1 MSLCNRRVSGV
12 KALILSYQRKDWQR
26 PNVLLYIMAAAM
38 PFSFGVWSALINN
51 FAIEYASF
59 DGADMGALQSLREVP
74 GFLSFAVVFL
84 LFIFREQTIAVLSL
98 LIMGIGVVIT
108 GWLPSFW
115 GLCFTTL
122 LMSIGFHYFEAVNQ
136 SLQLQWLSKSEAPKM
151 LGRMIAVGSFSSL
164 FAYGMVYAAF
174 EYADLAMQTVYMIGG
189 GVTII
194 LAIIAWKMF
203 PQYPAK
209 VEQNKSLVMRKRYW
223 LYYLLEFM
231 SGSRRQIFVVFAGF
245 LMVEKFGF
253 TASEIALMFL
263 ANMVANVFIAPQI
276 GKLIGKIG
284 ERSTLSI
291 EYFGLIIVFVGYAL
305 VESAAWAVALYILDH
320 LFFAMAIAK
329 KTYFQKIADPA
340 DIAPTAGIAFT
351 ISHIAAVVVPIGF
364 GVIWLTSPAAVF
376 YAGAVMAAISF
387 VLARLVPKEP
397 MEGSET
403 TLTKATLPSV

>member
-1 MSLCNRRVSGV
+1 MNRLSSL
-12 KALILSYQRKDWQR
+12 QRSDWQR
-26 PNVLLYIMAAAM
+26 PSVLLYIMAAAM

-51 FAIEYASF
+51 FAIEYAAF

-74 GFLSFAVVFL
+74 GFLSFAVIFFL
-84 LFIFREQTIAVLSL
+84 LIFREQTLAILSL
-98 LIMGIGVVIT
+98 LIMGFGVVIT

-151 LGRMIAVGSFSSL
+151 LGRLIAIGSISSL
-164 FAYGMVYAAF
+164 FAYGMVYLTL
-174 EYADLAMQTVYMIGG
+174 EYAGVSMQTVYVIGG
-189 GVTII
+189 GVTML
-194 LAIIAWKMF
+194 LAFIAWKMF

-209 VEQNKSLVMRKRYW
+209 VEQNKSLILRKRYW

-263 ANMVANVFIAPQI
+263 ANMVANIFAAPQI
-276 GKLIGKIG
+276 GKLIGRIG
-284 ERSTLSI
+284 ERATLSI
-291 EYFGLIIVFVGYAL
+291 EYLGLVAVFVGYAV

-329 KTYFQKIADPA
+329 KTYFQKIANPA
-340 DIAPTAGIAFT
+340 DIAPTAGISFT

-364 GVIWLTSPAAVF
+364 GVVWLTSPAAVF
-376 YAGAVMAAISF
+376 YAGAAMAGISF
-387 VLARLVPKEP
+387 ILARLVPKHP
-397 MEGSET
+397 TEGHET
-403 TLTKATLPSV
+403 TLSKAVPLASSA

>member
-1 MSLCNRRVSGV
+1 MKS
-12 KALILSYQRKDWQR
+12 ILSSLRNGEWQQ

-51 FAIEYASF
+51 FAIEYAAF
-59 DGADMGALQSLREVP
+59 DGADMGALQSLREIP

-84 LFIFREQTIAVLSL
+84 LFIFREQTLAVLSL
-98 LIMGIGVVIT
+98 LIMGFGVVIT

-122 LMSIGFHYFEAVNQ
+122 IMSIGFHYFEAVNQ

-164 FAYGMVYAAF
+164 FAYGMVYF
-174 EYADLAMQTVYMIGG
+174 SLEYAGVSMQTVYVLGG
-189 GVTII
+189 GVTMA
-194 LAIIAWKMF
+194 LAAFAWKMF

-209 VEQNKSLVMRKRYW
+209 VEQNKKLVMRKRYW

-253 TASEIALMFL
+253 SASDIALMFL
-263 ANMVANVFIAPQI
+263 ANMAANIFIAPQI
-276 GKLIGKIG
+276 GKLIGHIG

-291 EYFGLIIVFVGYAL
+291 EYFGLILVFIGYAV
-305 VESAAWAVALYILDH
+305 VESAAWAIALYILDH

-340 DIAPTAGIAFT
+340 DIAPTAGISFT

-376 YAGAVMAAISF
+376 YAGAAMAAVSL
-387 VLARLVPKEP
+387 VLARLVPKNP
-397 MEGSET
+397 IEGGET
-403 TLTKATLPSV
+403 TLTKSVVPAI

>member
-1 MSLCNRRVSGV
+1 MKTLLSSLRNSE
-12 KALILSYQRKDWQR
+12 WQQ
-26 PNVLLYIMAAAM
+26 PSTLLYIMAAAM

-51 FAIEYASF
+51 FAIEYAAF

-84 LFIFREQTIAVLSL
+84 LFIFREQTLAVVAL
-98 LIMGIGVVIT
+98 LIMGFGVVIT
-108 GWLPSFW
+108 GFLPSFW

-164 FAYGMVYAAF
+164 FAYGMVYLTL
-174 EYADLAMQTVYMIGG
+174 EYSGMSMITVYMIGG
-189 GVTII
+189 GVTML
-194 LAIIAWKMF
+194 LATVAWSMF
-203 PQYPAK
+203 PHYPAK
-209 VEQNKSLVMRKRYW
+209 VEQNKTLVLRKRYW

-263 ANMVANVFIAPQI
+263 ANMVANIFIAPQI
-276 GKLIGKIG
+276 GKLIGHIG

-291 EYFGLIIVFVGYAL
+291 EYLGLVLVFVGYAL

-340 DIAPTAGIAFT
+340 DIAPTAGISFT

-364 GVIWLTSPAAVF
+364 GLIWLKSPAAVF
-376 YAGAVMAAISF
+376 YAGAAMAAVSL
-387 VLARLVPKEP
+387 VLARLVPENPKE
-397 MEGSET
+397 GGET
-403 TLTKATLPSV
+403 TLTKAILPAT

>member
-1 MSLCNRRVSGV
+1 VNTLLSSLRSGE
-12 KALILSYQRKDWQR
+12 WQQ
-26 PNVLLYIMAAAM
+26 PSVLLYVMAAAM

-51 FAIEYASF
+51 FAIEYAAF

-74 GFLSFAVVFL
+74 GFLSFTVIFL
-84 LFIFREQTIAVLSL
+84 LFIFREQTLAVVSL
-98 LIMGIGVVIT
+98 LIMGFGVVIT
-108 GWLPSFW
+108 GFLPSFW

-151 LGRMIAVGSFSSL
+151 LGRMIAVGSISSL
-164 FAYGMVYAAF
+164 FAYGMVYLAL
-174 EYADLAMQTVYMIGG
+174 EYSGMSMITVYMIGG
-189 GVTII
+189 GVTML
-194 LAIIAWKMF
+194 LAVIAWSMF
-203 PQYPAK
+203 PHYPAK
-209 VEQNKSLVMRKRYW
+209 VEQNKTLVLRKRYW

-263 ANMVANVFIAPQI
+263 ANMVANIFIAPQI
-276 GKLIGKIG
+276 GKLIGHIG

-291 EYFGLIIVFVGYAL
+291 EYLGLILVFVGYAL
-305 VESAAWAVALYILDH
+305 VDSAAWAVALYILDH

-340 DIAPTAGIAFT
+340 DIAPTAGISFT

-364 GVIWLTSPAAVF
+364 GLIWLKSPAAVF
-376 YAGAVMAAISF
+376 YAGAAMAAVSL
-387 VLARLVPKEP
+387 VLARLVPENPKE
-397 MEGSET
+397 GGET
-403 TLTKATLPSV
+403 TLTKAILPAT

>member
-1 MSLCNRRVSGV
+1 
-12 KALILSYQRKDWQR
+12 
-26 PNVLLYIMAAAM
+26 MAAAM

-51 FAIEYASF
+51 FAIEYAAF

-74 GFLSFAVVFL
+74 GFLSFTVIFL
-84 LFIFREQTIAVLSL
+84 LFIFREQTLAVVSL
-98 LIMGIGVVIT
+98 LIMGFGVVIT

-136 SLQLQWLSKSEAPKM
+136 SLQLQWLSKTEAPKM

-164 FAYGMVYAAF
+164 FAYGMVYF
-174 EYADLAMQTVYMIGG
+174 SLEYAGVSMQTVYVIGG
-189 GVTII
+189 GVTMG
-194 LAIIAWKMF
+194 LAFFAWKMF

-209 VEQNKSLVMRKRYW
+209 VEQNKHLVMRKRYW

-253 TASEIALMFL
+253 TAAEIALMFL
-263 ANMVANVFIAPQI
+263 ANMAANIVIAPQI
-276 GKLIGKIG
+276 GKLIARIG

-291 EYFGLIIVFVGYAL
+291 EYFGLILVFVGYAL

-340 DIAPTAGIAFT
+340 DIAPTAGIC
-351 ISHIAAVVVPIGF
+351 V
-364 GVIWLTSPAAVF
+364 
-376 YAGAVMAAISF
+376 
-387 VLARLVPKEP
+387 
-397 MEGSET
+397 
-403 TLTKATLPSV
+403 

>member
-1 MSLCNRRVSGV
+1 MKLSLSSLRNG
-12 KALILSYQRKDWQR
+12 DWQQ
-26 PNVLLYIMAAAM
+26 PNTLLYIMAAAM

-51 FAIEYASF
+51 FAIEYAAF

-84 LFIFREQTIAVLSL
+84 LLLFREQTLAILSL
-98 LIMGIGVVIT
+98 LIMGFGVVIT

-122 LMSIGFHYFEAVNQ
+122 MMSIGFHYFEAVNQ

-151 LGRMIAVGSFSSL
+151 LGRMIAVGSISSL
-164 FAYGMVYAAF
+164 FAYGMVYF
-174 EYADLAMQTVYMIGG
+174 TLEYTGVSMQVVYMIGG
-189 GVTII
+189 GVTML

-203 PQYPAK
+203 PHYPAK

-253 TASEIALMFL
+253 TAAEIALMFL
-263 ANMVANVFIAPQI
+263 ANMVANIFIAPQI
-276 GKLIGKIG
+276 GKLIGRIG

-291 EYFGLIIVFVGYAL
+291 EYFGLILVFIGYAL

-364 GVIWLTSPAAVF
+364 GLVWLTSPAAVF
-376 YAGAVMAAISF
+376 YAGAGMAAISLI
-387 VLARLVPKEP
+387 LARLVPQNP
-397 MEGSET
+397 MAGSET
-403 TLTKATLPSV
+403 TLNKVAFSAT

>member
-1 MSLCNRRVSGV
+1 MNSILASLRNG
-12 KALILSYQRKDWQR
+12 QWQN

-51 FAIEYASF
+51 FAIEYAAF

-74 GFLSFAVVFL
+74 GFLSFTVIFL
-84 LFIFREQTIAVLSL
+84 LFIFREQMLAVVSL
-98 LIMGIGVVIT
+98 LIMGFGVVIT
-108 GWLPSFW
+108 GWLPNFW

-164 FAYGMVYAAF
+164 FAYGMVYF
-174 EYADLAMQTVYMIGG
+174 SLEYAGVSMQTVYVIGG
-189 GVTII
+189 GVTMG
-194 LAIIAWKMF
+194 LAFFAWKMF

-209 VEQNKSLVMRKRYW
+209 VEQNKNLVMRKRYW

-263 ANMVANVFIAPQI
+263 ANMVANIFIAPQI
-276 GKLIGKIG
+276 GKLIGRIG

-291 EYFGLIIVFVGYAL
+291 EYFGLILVFIGYAL

-329 KTYFQKIADPA
+329 KTYFQKIANPA
-340 DIAPTAGIAFT
+340 DIAPTAGISFT

-364 GVIWLTSPAAVF
+364 GVVWLTSPAAVF
-376 YAGAVMAAISF
+376 YAGAGMAAISF
-387 VLARLVPKEP
+387 VLARLVPKNP

-403 TLTKATLPSV
+403 TLSKSAIPAI

>member
-1 MSLCNRRVSGV
+1 MKS
-12 KALILSYQRKDWQR
+12 ILSSLHRGEWQR

-51 FAIEYASF
+51 FAIEYAAF
-59 DGADMGALQSLREVP
+59 DGADMGALQSLREIP

-84 LFIFREQTIAVLSL
+84 LFIFREQTLAVLSL
-98 LIMGIGVVIT
+98 LIMGFGVVIT

-122 LMSIGFHYFEAVNQ
+122 MMSIGFHYFEAVNQ

-164 FAYGMVYAAF
+164 FAYGMVYF
-174 EYADLAMQTVYMIGG
+174 SLEYAGVSMQTVYMIGG
-189 GVTII
+189 GVTMG
-194 LAIIAWKMF
+194 LAIFAWKMF

-209 VEQNKSLVMRKRYW
+209 VEQNKNLVMRKRYW

-253 TASEIALMFL
+253 SASEIALMFL
-263 ANMVANVFIAPQI
+263 ANMVANIFIAPQI
-276 GKLIGKIG
+276 GKLIGRIG

-291 EYFGLIIVFVGYAL
+291 EYFGLILVFMGYSIV
-305 VESAAWAVALYILDH
+305 ETAAWAIALYILDH

-340 DIAPTAGIAFT
+340 DIAPTAGISFT

-376 YAGAVMAAISF
+376 YAGAGMAAISL
-387 VLARLVPKEP
+387 VLARLVPKNP
-397 MEGSET
+397 VEGCET
-403 TLTKATLPSV
+403 TLTKSVIAVT

>member
-1 MSLCNRRVSGV
+1 MNSILASLRNG
-12 KALILSYQRKDWQR
+12 QWQN

-51 FAIEYASF
+51 FAIEYAAF

-74 GFLSFAVVFL
+74 GFLSFTVIFL
-84 LFIFREQTIAVLSL
+84 LFIFREQMLAVVSL
-98 LIMGIGVVIT
+98 LIMGFGVVIT

-164 FAYGMVYAAF
+164 FAYGMVYF
-174 EYADLAMQTVYMIGG
+174 SLEYAGVSMQTVYVIGG
-189 GVTII
+189 GVTMG
-194 LAIIAWKMF
+194 LAFFAWKMF

-209 VEQNKSLVMRKRYW
+209 VEQNKHLVMRKRYW

-253 TASEIALMFL
+253 TAAEIALMFL
-263 ANMVANVFIAPQI
+263 ANMAANIVIAPQI
-276 GKLIGKIG
+276 GKLIARIG

-291 EYFGLIIVFVGYAL
+291 EYFGLILVFVGYAL

-340 DIAPTAGIAFT
+340 DIAPTAGISFT
-351 ISHIAAVVVPIGF
+351 ISHIAAVVVPIAF

-376 YAGAVMAAISF
+376 YAGAGMAAFSL
-387 VLARLVPKEP
+387 VLARLVPKDP

-403 TLTKATLPSV
+403 TLTKSVIHAT

>member
-1 MSLCNRRVSGV
+1 VNSILASLRNG
-12 KALILSYQRKDWQR
+12 QWQN

-51 FAIEYASF
+51 FAIEYAAF

-74 GFLSFAVVFL
+74 GFLSFTVIFL
-84 LFIFREQTIAVLSL
+84 LFIFREQMLAVVSL
-98 LIMGIGVVIT
+98 LIMGFGVVIT

-164 FAYGMVYAAF
+164 FAYGMVYF
-174 EYADLAMQTVYMIGG
+174 SLEYAGVSMQTVYVVGG
-189 GVTII
+189 GVTMG
-194 LAIIAWKMF
+194 LAFFAWKMF

-209 VEQNKSLVMRKRYW
+209 VEQNKNLVMRKRYW

-263 ANMVANVFIAPQI
+263 ANMIANIFIAPQI
-276 GKLIGKIG
+276 GKLIGRIG

-291 EYFGLIIVFVGYAL
+291 EYFGLILVFIGYAL

-340 DIAPTAGIAFT
+340 DIAPTAGISFT

-364 GVIWLTSPAAVF
+364 GVVWLTSPAAVF
-376 YAGAVMAAISF
+376 YAGAGMAAISF
-387 VLARLVPKEP
+387 VLARLVPKNP

-403 TLTKATLPSV
+403 TLSKSAIPAI